1 MKKIDFTKM
10 VATGNDF
17 IAIDA
22 RKPDF
27 NTMLSTLAK
36 RLCHRR
42 TGIGADGLLV
52 VETSK
57 TADFKM
63 RIFNPDG
70 SEPDMCGNGSRCIAL
85 YAKQQGIARA
95 SMSIETKAGLLSAR
109 VSGNKVKINMTD
121 PKGINLDMKLRLKD
135 KTYRLHYINTGVPHA
150 VYYVNNLHTI
160 DLDCFG
166 KAVRYHKMFM
176 PEGVNVNIVKAGNNS
191 SLTIRTYERGVE
203 AETLACGTGAAASAL
218 ISSCLKKFKSPVR
231 VRAKGGDLTI
241 YFKREKNIFHDVFL
255 EGEAKTVFTG
265 SMHLQ

>member
-17 IAIDA
+17 IVIDA

-27 NTMLSTLAK
+27 NTSLSTLAK
-36 RLCHRR
+36 SLCHRR
-42 TGIGADGLLV
+42 TGIGADGLIIV
-52 VETSK
+52 GQSQK
-57 TADFKM
+57 ADFSM

-70 SEPDMCGNGSRCIAL
+70 SEPDMCGNGSRCIAF
-85 YAKQQGIARA
+85 YAKQQGIARG
-95 SMSIETKAGLLSAR
+95 SMSIETKAGLLSAK

-121 PKGINLDMKLRLKD
+121 PKGINLDIKLKLRD
-135 KTYRLHYINTGVPHA
+135 KAYKLYYINTGVPHA
-150 VYYVNNLHTI
+150 VCFVDKLDSI

-166 KAVRYHKMFM
+166 KAVRYHHMFM
-176 PEGVNVNIVKAGNNS
+176 PEGVNVNIIKSGNNS
-191 SLTIRTYERGVE
+191 SLSIRTYERGVE

-241 YFKREKNIFHDVFL
+241 YFKREKNIFYDVFL

-265 SMHLQ
+265 RICLQ